1 MPKTNHLFSDGAKER
16 ENMKK
21 ILALSLLGVI
31 CFMPAQLG
39 AAAQVGSKECI
50 EGYVPCL
57 QNQKGAVQCYR
68 KCQNKQGTTLIV
80 ECESGRSPSE
90 PHAGWKTSDG
100 KQLYAQCWWVIE
112 NIEVIKKNT
121 KTTCRNNSVQ
131 CTGHHGN
138 ALKCAEIVTKTGCI
152 TGVVSCKK
160 GYKAQGPLG
169 EIADIGTVYAACIVE
184 VPANLV
190 SAPAKKTTTSTPAPV
205 KKTTSGSSNPG
216 KTTKSVKKTTSGS
229 SNPDKTTK
237 SVKKNTS
244 SSSNPDKTTTS
255 VKKNT
260 SSSSNSVKTTTT
272 TTGTCAKKVTR
283 NAPMDEY
290 LWVDS
295 AGYEFCAT
303 KGARPAND
311 KNKKCYDCNE
321 PTAKSSI
328 PGCEVKKPG
337 DKILLPFGAAVGGST
352 TQGADSFVFEC
363 TNDNKGDKQTSHKWK
378 ALPVEKV
385 CLDVGNNEQ
394 VDVPKY
400 GNGKLE
406 NVKIY
411 RNAARGEYCLE
422 LPEKEILHSVTI
434 SGDNSQV
441 IISEQNASRLKIK
454 RAWARLNAMSGDFKV
469 SVWRDKQGNFN
480 TARLASDS
488 IAAVVLGT
496 TGALVTSNIVKK
508 NQVSGGFEDISCQ
521 VGGQTVAGWG
531 DQFSVGIQ

>member
-1 MPKTNHLFSDGAKER
+1 MPKTKHRFSDGAKER

-21 ILALSLLGVI
+21 ILVLPLLGII

-39 AAAQVGSKECI
+39 AAAQVSSKECI
-50 EGYVPCL
+50 EGYISCWGH
-57 QNQKGAVQCYR
+57 QTSMGADQCYR
-68 KCQNKQGTTLIV
+68 KCDNKQGTTLIV
-80 ECESGRSPSE
+80 KCKSGTVPAELDLRWTTQDIRPLYHKCV
-90 PHAGWKTSDG
+90 PAGSGGAPAKAN
-100 KQLYAQCWWVIE
+100 KAA
-112 NIEVIKKNT
+112 KKNSGAT
-121 KTTCRNNSVQ
+121 VTCRNSYVQ
-131 CTGHHGN
+131 CTGHDN
-138 ALKCAEIVTKTGCI
+138 ALKCAEIKINTACVI
-152 TGVVSCKK
+152 GVVTCKD
-160 GYKAQGPLG
+160 GYKATGSLG
-169 EIADIGTVYAACIVE
+169 KITGIGTVYTACIKD
-184 VPANLV
+184 VPADW
-190 SAPAKKTTTSTPAPV
+190 SSAPV
-205 KKTTSGSSNPG
+205 KETTTPVKKNTVSSSNPG
-216 KTTKSVKKTTSGS
+216 KTTT
-229 SNPDKTTK
+229 P
-237 SVKKNTS
+237 VKKNTV
-244 SSSNPDKTTTS
+244 SSSNPGKTTTT
-255 VKKNT
+255 VKKTT

-303 KGARPAND
+303 KGARPADD

-411 RNAARGEYCLE
+411 HNADRGEYCLE
-422 LPEKEILHSVTI
+422 LPEKKKLYSVTI
-434 SGDNSQV
+434 SGDDSQV

-454 RAWARLNAMSGDFKV
+454 RAWTRLNALSGDFKV

-508 NQVSGGFEDISCQ
+508 NQVSGGFEDINCQ